1 MRSSLLAS
9 SMGSAKPVL
18 IAAISGRALAA
29 SARRGGY
36 VPLVADFFG
45 DEDTRALA
53 EKHVRLDT
61 SIARGMVADEL
72 FEALETLASA
82 QRPAGTVCGTGF
94 EDRPELLARVGERWG
109 LLGNSAAT
117 VARVKDPLAFATLCS
132 ECGIPHPQTSMRRP
146 SDPRRWL
153 AKRRGG
159 AGGTH
164 ITFVDDSK
172 DNGGVDYFQQRV
184 DGTPVSAL
192 ILADGRRGMVLGFSA
207 QWPAPSPLHPFR
219 YGGAVRPAVL
229 RLQVA
234 AAMTATVERLVAAV
248 PLVGLNSADFLVDGD
263 AFWLLEVNPRPGAT
277 LDIFE
282 PADQSLF
289 ALHVDAIRGS
299 LPERVPVLPGAAASA
314 TVYAPHDI
322 ASMPAMD
329 WPEWAADRQ
338 NAGTGVSA
346 GEPVCTVLAHAHEP
360 AAAKALADQRVSLI
374 LARLAPRFP

>member
-1 MRSSLLAS
+1 
-9 SMGSAKPVL
+9 MGSVL

-53 EKHVRLDT
+53 ERHVRLDT
-61 SIARGMVADEL
+61 TIARGMIADEL
-72 FEALETLASA
+72 FAALETLAA
-82 QRPAGTVCGTGF
+82 TQRPVGTVCGTGF

-109 LLGNSAAT
+109 LLGNSAET
-117 VARVKDPLAFATLCS
+117 VARVKDPLAFAALCS
-132 ECGIPHPQTSMRRP
+132 ECDIPHPQTSLRQP
-146 SDPRRWL
+146 TDPRGWL

-164 ITFVDDSK
+164 ITRVSDSK
-172 DNGGVDYFQQRV
+172 ENGGLDYFQRRV
-184 DGTPVSAL
+184 DGTSASAL
-192 ILADGRRGMVLGFSA
+192 ILADGRRSMVLGFSA
-207 QWPAPSPLHPFR
+207 QWSAPSPSHPFR

-229 RLQVA
+229 MPELA
-234 AAMTATVERLVAAV
+234 EGMTAAVERLVAAV

-263 AFWLLEVNPRPGAT
+263 AFWLLEINPRPGAT

-282 PADQSLF
+282 PADTSLF
-289 ALHVDAIRGS
+289 ALHVDAIRGT
-299 LPERVPVLPGAAASA
+299 LPQRVPALAGAAASA
-314 TVYAPHDI
+314 TVYTPFEI
-322 ASMPAMD
+322 PSMPAVD

-346 GEPVCTVLAHAHEP
+346 GDPVCTVIAHANDP
-360 AAAKALADQRVSLI
+360 AAAKGLAEQRVTAI
-374 LARLAPRFP
+374 LAKLAPRRP

>member
-1 MRSSLLAS
+1 
-9 SMGSAKPVL
+9 MGSATPVL

-45 DEDTRALA
+45 DEDTRGLA
-53 EKHVRLDT
+53 ERHVRLDT

-72 FEALETLASA
+72 FAALETLASA
-82 QRPAGTVCGTGF
+82 RRPVGTVCGTGF

-109 LLGNSAAT
+109 LLGNSAET
-117 VARVKDPLAFATLCS
+117 VARVKDPLAFAAVCS
-132 ECGIPHPQTSMRRP
+132 ECQIPHPQTSLRP
-146 SDPRRWL
+146 PADPRRWL

-164 ITFVDDSK
+164 ITSVGDSK
-172 DNGGVDYFQQRV
+172 DSGGVDYFQRRV

-207 QWPAPSPLHPFR
+207 QWSAPSPSHPFR

-229 RLQVA
+229 APQVA
-234 AAMTATVERLVAAV
+234 AAMTDTVERLIAAV
-248 PLVGLNSADFLVDGD
+248 PLMGLNSADFLLDGD
-263 AFWLLEVNPRPGAT
+263 AFWLLEINPRPGAT

-282 PADQSLF
+282 PAHTSLF

-299 LPERVPVLPGAAASA
+299 LPERVPALSGAAASA
-314 TVYAPHDI
+314 TVYAPDDI
-322 ASMPAMD
+322 AQMPAVD
-329 WPEWAADRQ
+329 WPDWAADRQ
-338 NAGTGVSA
+338 NAGTSVSA
-346 GEPVCTVLAHAHEP
+346 GEPVCTVFAQAHEP
-360 AAAKALADQRVSLI
+360 AAARALAEQRTTAI
-374 LARLAPRFP
+374 LAKIAPRLP

>member
-1 MRSSLLAS
+1 
-9 SMGSAKPVL
+9 MGSAVL

-45 DEDTRALA
+45 DEDTLA
-53 EKHVRLDT
+53 WAHAHVRLDT

-72 FEALETLASA
+72 FDALDTLASA
-82 QRPAGTVCGTGF
+82 RRPLGTVCGTGF

-109 LLGNSAAT
+109 LLGNSAET
-117 VARVKDPLAFATLCS
+117 VALVKDPLAFATLCS
-132 ECGIPHPQTSMRRP
+132 KCAIPHPETWVTP
-146 SDPRRWL
+146 PTDPHGWL

-164 ITFVDDSK
+164 VTPVTK
-172 DNGGVDYFQQRV
+172 TNGDGADYFQRRV
-184 DGTPVSAL
+184 EGTPVSAL

-207 QWPAPSPLHPFR
+207 QWSAPSAERPFR

-229 RLQVA
+229 APELTE
-234 AAMTATVERLVAAV
+234 AMTRAVERLVAAV

-282 PADQSLF
+282 PADKSLF
-289 ALHVDAIRGS
+289 ALHVDAIRGN
-299 LPERVPVLPGAAASA
+299 LPERAPVLSGAAASA
-314 TVYAPHDI
+314 TVYAALDI
-322 ASMPAMD
+322 PSMPAIE

-338 NAGTGVSA
+338 NAGTSVSS
-346 GEPVCTVLAHAHEP
+346 GEPVCTVIAHANDP
-360 AAAKALADQRVSLI
+360 AAAKALAEQRATAM
-374 LARLAPRFP
+374 LAKVAPRLR